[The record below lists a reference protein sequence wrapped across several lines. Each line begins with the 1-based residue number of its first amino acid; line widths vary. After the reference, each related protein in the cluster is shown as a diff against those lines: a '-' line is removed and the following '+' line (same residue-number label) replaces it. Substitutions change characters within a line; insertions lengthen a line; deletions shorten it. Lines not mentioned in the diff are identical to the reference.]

1 MIDNEPAAKSTSKG
15 GLIVKAAVLC
25 VFVVTV
31 IVWQQY
37 YFKALDDVDSNGTT
51 LWNWPAVIL
60 VVFGILALIVRLLR
74 FSSRFRAPPDSKN
87 KQ

>member
-1 MIDNEPAAKSTSKG
+1 MTNNEPTAKSTSKG
-15 GLIVKAAVLC
+15 GLIVKAAVVC

-37 YFKALDDVDSNGTT
+37 YFKALDDVESSGST
-51 LWNWPAVIL
+51 LWNWPAIIL
-60 VVFGILALIVRLLR
+60 VVFGVIAVVARVLR
-74 FSSRFRAPPDSKN
+74 YSSRFRRPPKSKD